1 VLAKR
6 GSNLFCRFTSRDEFF
21 AARKLLIDAI
31 LGTDMHHHFALTQ
44 ELLSHNT
51 VFQAEEDADR
61 TLLVRRASN
70 TQGSAVFAP
79 LRPTASALH
88 LPLLVVPGRN
98 IRHSST
104 RHVKVAGKQGC
115 DQTPTTGR
123 IWALVLQVKA
133 LLHAA
138 DISNHVRP
146 FQIAL
151 AHAERVQQEFRRQVA
166 RERALGLPVS
176 PHMDAPEQTWCKME
190 VQFIDYVAG
199 PLWERLGQ
207 VRGNRRVRL

>member
-1 VLAKR
+1 
-6 GSNLFCRFTSRDEFF
+6 
-21 AARKLLIDAI
+21 
-31 LGTDMHHHFALTQ
+31 M
-44 ELLSHNT
+44 
-51 VFQAEEDADR
+51 
-61 TLLVRRASN
+61 
-70 TQGSAVFAP
+70 
-79 LRPTASALH
+79 
-88 LPLLVVPGRN
+88 
-98 IRHSST
+98 
-104 RHVKVAGKQGC
+104 
-115 DQTPTTGR
+115 
-123 IWALVLQVKA
+123 LQVKA

-166 RERALGLPVS
+166 CERALGLPVS

-207 VRGNRRVRL
+207 VSSNQPGPACEIFVAVACTKLAQSAKRLLVRVALPPLVAIICCAVHSWLKEPLCLLCISCGVQMFPTLQEPLQNMRTNRAKFAAMAQSSMDVAGSAIPPDLRTMTPAASSTRSSSSDSADTEAVATGANL

>member
-1 VLAKR
+1 
-6 GSNLFCRFTSRDEFF
+6 
-21 AARKLLIDAI
+21 
-31 LGTDMHHHFALTQ
+31 M
-44 ELLSHNT
+44 
-51 VFQAEEDADR
+51 
-61 TLLVRRASN
+61 
-70 TQGSAVFAP
+70 
-79 LRPTASALH
+79 
-88 LPLLVVPGRN
+88 
-98 IRHSST
+98 
-104 RHVKVAGKQGC
+104 
-115 DQTPTTGR
+115 
-123 IWALVLQVKA
+123 LQVKA

-166 RERALGLPVS
+166 CERALGLPVS

-207 VRGNRRVRL
+207 VSSNQPGPACEIFVAVACTKLAQSAKRLLVRVAITTTSCNNMLCCALLAQGATVSVVHFVWCADVPHLAGAAAEHANQPRQVCCNGAKLDGRGRLGNPS